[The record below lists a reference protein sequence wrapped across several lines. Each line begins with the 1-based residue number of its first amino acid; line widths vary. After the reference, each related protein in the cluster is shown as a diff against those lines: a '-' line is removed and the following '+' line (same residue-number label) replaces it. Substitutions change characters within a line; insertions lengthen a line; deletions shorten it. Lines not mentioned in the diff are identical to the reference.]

1 MAGVLRALGVIVAG
15 LLITSFSSVGAVAG
29 LVTVDFS
36 GTVTKVDTSKIPGTK
51 VGDSFSGT
59 LVYDSDTPVTTPG
72 TNLARYTASQ
82 PLPAGVGITLT
93 VGGIM
98 YAAESTHVMQL
109 TVANDGPAPFPDA
122 FTAFASVNVGGVA
135 TSATFG
141 VGDSTGTAFS
151 STALPT
157 SLDLSKFTT
166 GEFVLGSTDSPILE
180 GTINLQSVPE
190 PGSAVLLG
198 IGVLGGGCLLRS
210 RRVRARRSA
219 AE

>member
-1 MAGVLRALGVIVAG
+1 MAGAFRALGVGVAA
-15 LLITSFSSVGAVAG
+15 LLITLFSSLGAVAG

-36 GTVTKVDTSKIPGTK
+36 GTVGKVDTSKIPGTK

-59 LVYDSDTPVTTPG
+59 LVYDSDTPLTTPG
-72 TNLARYTASQ
+72 TNLARYTASE
-82 PLPAGVGITLT
+82 PLPAKMGITLT
-93 VGGIM
+93 VGGTT
-98 YAAESTHVMQL
+98 YGAELDHVMQL
-109 TVANDGPAPFPDA
+109 TVVNDQMGTSADA
-122 FTAFASVNVGGVA
+122 FTAFAFVNVGGVA

-141 VGDSTGTAFS
+141 LEDKPGTVFS

-157 SLDLSKFTT
+157 SLDLSKFT
-166 GEFVLGSTDSPILE
+166 LGTFILGPTDSPILA

-198 IGVLGGGCLLRS
+198 IGALAGGFLVRWQ
-210 RRVRARRSA
+210 RVRHRRSV